1 LAARLSQLLEF
12 TMREPMVGSLIY
24 GDHKVPKKSRP
35 WSERWKLPTA
45 VALVFIAASGLYYK
59 YCNYRQEGAVTE
71 FLNEVFNGHPDT
83 AYTRWELEGGSYS
96 LQQFLDDWGKD
107 GYYTKDVST
116 AMVMD
121 SNSRGPVV
129 VVYVDIDK
137 FKLPLA
143 LRVDKESLKLS
154 YSPTNKYR
162 AKASR
167 E

>member
-1 LAARLSQLLEF
+1 
-12 TMREPMVGSLIY
+12 MREPMVGSLIY

-35 WSERWKLPTA
+35 WSERWKLPTV

-59 YCNYRQEGAVTE
+59 YCNYRQESAVTQ
-71 FLNEVFNGHPDT
+71 FLSDVFSGRPEM
-83 AYTRWELEGGSYS
+83 AYSRWDLEGGDYT
-96 LQQFLDDWGKD
+96 LQDFLSDWGKD
-107 GYYTKDVST
+107 GYYTKGVST
-116 AMVMD
+116 AKVYD

-129 VVYVDIDK
+129 IVYVDIEK

-162 AKASR
+162 ARASK

>member
-1 LAARLSQLLEF
+1 
-12 TMREPMVGSLIY
+12 MREPMVGSLIY

-45 VALVFIAASGLYYK
+45 VALLFLVASGLYYK
-59 YCNYRQEGAVTE
+59 FVNYRQEGAVRQ
-71 FLNEVFNGHPDT
+71 FLNEVFSGHPDT
-83 AYTRWELEGGSYS
+83 AYTRWDVEDGDYS
-96 LQQFLDDWGKD
+96 MQRFLDDWGKD
-107 GYYTKDVST
+107 GYYTKGVST
-116 AMVMD
+116 AKVID

-129 VVYVDIDK
+129 IVYVGIDR

-162 AKASR
+162 ARASR

>member
-1 LAARLSQLLEF
+1 
-12 TMREPMVGSLIY
+12 MVGSLIY

-35 WSERWKLPTA
+35 WSERWKLPA
-45 VALVFIAASGLYYK
+45 VVALVFIAASGLYYK
-59 YCNYRQEGAVTE
+59 YCNHRQESAVTQ
-71 FLNEVFNGHPDT
+71 FLSDVFSGRPEM
-83 AYTRWELEGGSYS
+83 AYSRWDLEGGDYT
-96 LQQFLDDWGKD
+96 LQDFLSDWGKD
-107 GYYTKDVST
+107 GYYTKGVST
-116 AMVMD
+116 AKVYD

-129 VVYVDIDK
+129 IVYVDIEK

-162 AKASR
+162 ARASR